1 MMLDCDIRRFF
12 SDIHGVH
19 LGFDE
24 GVKRCLFCL
33 DIGDQ
38 GEDVDG
44 VTRV

>member
-1 MMLDCDIRRFF
+1 MLLDCDMCRFF
-12 SDIHGVH
+12 SDIYDVH
-19 LGFDE
+19 LAFGE

-33 DIGDQ
+33 DIGAQ